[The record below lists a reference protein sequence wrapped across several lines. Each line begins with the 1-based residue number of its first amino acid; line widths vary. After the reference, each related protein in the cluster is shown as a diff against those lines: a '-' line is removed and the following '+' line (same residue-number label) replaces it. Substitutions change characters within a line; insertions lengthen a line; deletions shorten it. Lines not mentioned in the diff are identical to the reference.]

1 MIAID
6 DNGVLAGTRFIASPH
21 CDYRANPAD
30 IRLIVIH
37 NISLPPGQ
45 FGGNGVLE
53 LFTGQLDPAAHPYF
67 AQIHTLRVSAHFF
80 IRRDGEIIQFVPC
93 LKRAW
98 HCGVSAWR
106 DWERCNDFS
115 LGIEL
120 EGDDDSAFT
129 EMQYRQLQTLIAGL
143 RAAYGELPLAGHS
156 AIAPGRKTDPGPY
169 FDWTRVDVQNPSEYS

>member
-1 MIAID
+1 MKTID
-6 DNGVLAGTRFIASPH
+6 HHGVLSNTRFIASPH
-21 CDYRANPAD
+21 CDHRSNPAD

-37 NISLPPGQ
+37 NISLPPGKY
-45 FGGNGVLE
+45 GGNGVVE
-53 LFTGQLDPAAHPYF
+53 LFTGQLDPVEHPYY
-67 AQIHTLRVSAHFF
+67 AQIHRLRVSAHFF

-98 HCGVSAWR
+98 HCGVSIWQ

-120 EGDDDSAFT
+120 EGDDDTAFT
-129 EMQYRQLQTLIAGL
+129 DMQYRQLQELIASL
-143 RAAYGELPLAGHS
+143 RAAYGELQLAGHS

-169 FDWTRVDVQNPSEYS
+169 FDWSRVEVENPA